1 MSDHMTGI
9 TFHVDL
15 TAFRKSVLF
24 VNDYKDKGSKLLRDS
39 DPS

>member
-15 TAFRKSVLF
+15 TAFRKSVLL
-24 VNDYKDKGSKLLRDS
+24 VNDHKDKGSKLQKSS